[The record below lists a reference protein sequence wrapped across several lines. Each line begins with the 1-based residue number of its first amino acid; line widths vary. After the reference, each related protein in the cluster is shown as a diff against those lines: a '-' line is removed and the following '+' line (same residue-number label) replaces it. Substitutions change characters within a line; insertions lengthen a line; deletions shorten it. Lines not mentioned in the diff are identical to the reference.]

1 MRIKIV
7 VLGGYCLN
15 PGGLTWKGLEG
26 LGEVTV
32 YDRTPPELAELGAL
46 RYIGVLATGER
57 GEVVT
62 NVLLLELCHHV
73 GMQNSTVRAGEWTA
87 SADWSFWRSPQVEL
101 AGKTLGCIE
110 HGRTGAQTG
119 RIGEAM
125 GMRVVVNLR
134 SGGMALEKLL
144 EQSDVVSLHCPLF
157 PETQGM
163 ICASTLLRMKPSAF
177 LLNTSRGPLVV
188 DQDLA
193 DALNAG
199 IIAGAGVDV
208 LSLEPPAGGSP
219 LFSAVENI
227 ASFAGRS
234 PRNVITR

>member
-1 MRIKIV
+1 M
-7 VLGGYCLN
+7 N
-15 PGGLTWKGLEG
+15 PGDLTWKGLEG
-26 LGEVTV
+26 LGEVAV

-62 NVLLLELCHHV
+62 NVLLLDFCHH
-73 GMQNSTVRAGEWTA
+73 MSMHNAAVRAGEWTA

-101 AGKTLGCIE
+101 AGKTLRCIE
-110 HGRTGAQTG
+110 HWRTGAQTG
-119 RIGEAM
+119 RIAEAM
-125 GMRVVVNLR
+125 GMRVVVHRR

-144 EQSDVVSLHCPLF
+144 EQSGVVSLHCPLF
-157 PETQGM
+157 PETRGM

-199 IIAGAGVDV
+199 ICFRRWRIWLRLRGDRPGMW
-208 LSLEPPAGGSP
+208 
-219 LFSAVENI
+219 
-227 ASFAGRS
+227 
-234 PRNVITR
+234 